1 MQFQTQLRRARV
13 TYAVLMACSTCI
25 VMSAVSTGI
34 LTPMNDFWDHW
45 PHVLG
50 IDLTIAIPLTVML
63 GPVVRRVCGRLYPD
77 IAR

>member
-13 TYAVLMACSTCI
+13 TYAVLMACSTCF

-34 LTPMNDFWDHW
+34 LTSAHEFLQRW

-50 IDLTIAIPLTVML
+50 IDLVIAIPLTVLL
-63 GPVVRRVCGRLYPD
+63 GPVIRTVCGRLYPD
-77 IAR
+77 IAK